1 MEKINCTIGRFQPFT
16 KGHLNMINEGNGPC
30 IIYKINTSDNIPKS
44 LKGWKVKS
52 RIVRPESIN
61 KIIDY
66 IETQNCELTEQEK
79 DILKRPF
86 NNELIDKE
94 LQIIKKTNKNIIDIV
109 PVVNMFDALMKFNKF
124 ITDNSDKYEPQYLM
138 CGDDRAEAYTENI
151 DKYDILD
158 DQLGSGIKITNVLK
172 GKLKV
177 NIGTGRIEGISGTDV
192 RKAILNKDK
201 ATFEKIIPQG
211 VEIMFDEFINA
222 FDKFKAQLKDLI
234 K

>member
-30 IIYKINTSDNIPKS
+30 IIYKINTSNNIPKI

-52 RIVRPESIN
+52 RIVKPESIN
-61 KIIDY
+61 KIINY
-66 IETQNCELTEQEK
+66 ISTQNGELTEQEK

-86 NNELIDKE
+86 SNDLIDKE
-94 LQIIKKTNKNIIDIV
+94 LQIIKQTNKNIIDIV

-151 DKYDILD
+151 NKYDELD
-158 DQLGSGIKITNVLK
+158 DQLQSNKKIPNLLK
-172 GKLKV
+172 NKLKV
-177 NIGTGRIEGISGTDV
+177 NIGSGRVEGISGTDV
-192 RKAILNKDK
+192 RKVILNKDK
-201 ATFEKIIPQG
+201 TTFEKIMPEGIG
-211 VEIMFDEFINA
+211 LMFDEFIDA
-222 FDKFKAQLKDLI
+222 FDKFKTQLQNLI
-234 K
+234 N